1 MREMCH
7 IHVILSIVV
16 HLRWTLESLTYRS
29 DEMMVMMIFP
39 REGTL
44 LSIDKSLFVEGLVPQ
59 LTPHSG
65 RLSQVSCASTHYNY
79 IVRFRTMTPLP
90 WASKDEKI

>member
-44 LSIDKSLFVEGLVPQ
+44 LSIDKSLFVEGLV
-59 LTPHSG
+59 G
-65 RLSQVSCASTHYNY
+65 LS
-79 IVRFRTMTPLP
+79 
-90 WASKDEKI
+90 